1 MTERRTALVTGASSG
16 IGLACAERLLAD
28 GYHVVGASRR
38 GDVPQLAGDG
48 FTPLALD
55 LAELDAIEPALRS
68 ALEDRPVDC
77 LVHAAGAGL
86 FGSIE
91 QFSVAQIDASL
102 RLNLGSALILGR
114 TLVPRM
120 RRAGRGQLIFIGSEA
135 ALEAG
140 RKGALYGA
148 AKHGLRGFCRAL
160 REDCAAAGIRV
171 SLINPGMVRS
181 AFFDA
186 LDFAP
191 GPAAENAIE
200 VGDVAALVAQILA
213 SSEAIVI
220 DEITLSP
227 RIKSIDFST
236 GPKR

>member
-1 MTERRTALVTGASSG
+1 MTEPRTALVTGASSG
-16 IGLACAERLLAD
+16 IGLACAERLLSE

-38 GDVPQLAGDG
+38 GEVPQLAGEA
-48 FTPLALD
+48 FTPLPLD
-55 LAELDAIEPALRS
+55 LAELDAIEPALR
-68 ALEDRPVDC
+68 ATLEARPVDC

-102 RLNLGSALILGR
+102 RLNLGSALVLSRI
-114 TLVPRM
+114 LVPPM

-140 RKGALYGA
+140 RKGALYSA

-181 AFFDA
+181 AFFDG

-191 GPAAENAIE
+191 GTAAENAIE

-227 RIKSIDFST
+227 RIKSIDFKP
-236 GPKR
+236 GRNR

>member
-1 MTERRTALVTGASSG
+1 MTERRTAVVTGASSG
-16 IGLACAERLLAD
+16 IGLACAERLLDD
-28 GYHVVGASRR
+28 GYQVVGLSRR
-38 GDVPQLAGDG
+38 GDVARLAGAD

-55 LAELDAIEPALRS
+55 LTDLDAIETSLRAS
-68 ALEDRPVDC
+68 LGERPVDC

-102 RLNLGSALILGR
+102 RLNLTSALVLSR
-114 TLVPRM
+114 ALVPSM

-140 RKGALYGA
+140 RKGALYSA

-191 GPAAENAIE
+191 GAAVENAIE

-213 SSEAIVI
+213 SSESIVI

-227 RIKSIDFST
+227 RIKSIDFK
-236 GPKR
+236 GGRRR

>member
-55 LAELDAIEPALRS
+55 LAELDAIEPALR
-68 ALEDRPVDC
+68 ATLEDRPVDC

-102 RLNLGSALILGR
+102 RLNLGSALVICR
-114 TLVPRM
+114 SLVPPM
-120 RRAGRGQLIFIGSEA
+120 RRAGHGQLIFIGSEA

-140 RKGALYGA
+140 RKGALYSA

-181 AFFDA
+181 GFFDA

-191 GPAAENAIE
+191 GAAAENAIE
-200 VGDVAALVAQILA
+200 VGDIASLVAQILA
-213 SSEAIVI
+213 SSETIVI

-227 RIKSIDFST
+227 RVKSIDFRKEN
-236 GPKR
+236 KR

>member
-1 MTERRTALVTGASSG
+1 MTESRIALVTGASSG
-16 IGLACAERLLAD
+16 IGLACAQRLLAD
-28 GYHVVGASRR
+28 GFHVVGASRR
-38 GDVPQLAGDG
+38 GDVPRLAGQA
-48 FTPLALD
+48 FTPLPID
-55 LAELDAIEPALRS
+55 LADLDAIEPALRK
-68 ALEDRPVDC
+68 ALDDRPVDC

-102 RLNLGSALILGR
+102 RLNLASALVLSR
-114 TLVPRM
+114 ALVPPM

-140 RKGALYGA
+140 RKGALYSA
-148 AKHGLRGFCRAL
+148 AKYGLRGFCRAL

-181 AFFDA
+181 EFFDR

-191 GPAAENAIE
+191 GAAAENAIE
-200 VGDVAALVAQILA
+200 VDDVAVQVAQIIA
-213 SSEAIVI
+213 SRESIVI
-220 DEITLSP
+220 DEVTLSP
-227 RIKSIDFST
+227 RVKSIDFNKDR
-236 GPKR
+236 GR

>member
-1 MTERRTALVTGASSG
+1 MTEHRTALVTGASSG
-16 IGLACAERLLAD
+16 IGLACAHRLLAD
-28 GYHVVGASRR
+28 GYHVVGLSRR
-38 GDVPQLAGDG
+38 GDVAQLAGSN

-55 LAELDAIEPALRS
+55 LTELDAIDAGLRGC
-68 ALEDRPVDC
+68 LGKRPVDC

-102 RLNLGSALILGR
+102 RLNLASALVLSR
-114 TLVPRM
+114 ALLPAM

-140 RKGALYGA
+140 RKGALYSA
-148 AKHGLRGFCRAL
+148 AKYGLRGFCRGL

-191 GPAAENAIE
+191 GGAPENAIE

-213 SSEAIVI
+213 SSESIVI

-227 RIKSIDFST
+227 RVKSIDFDRRR
-236 GPKR
+236 KR

>member
-28 GYHVVGASRR
+28 GYHVLGLSRR
-38 GDVPQLAGDG
+38 GDVPQLAGES

-55 LAELDAIEPALRS
+55 LTDLDAIEPALRAS
-68 ALEDRPVDC
+68 LGGKPVDC

-102 RLNLGSALILGR
+102 RLNLTSALVLCR
-114 TLVPRM
+114 TLVPPM
-120 RRAGRGQLIFIGSEA
+120 RQAGRGQLIFIGSEA

-181 AFFDA
+181 AFFDK

-191 GPAAENAIE
+191 GAATANAIE
-200 VGDVAALVAQILA
+200 VGDVAALVAQLLA
-213 SSEAIVI
+213 SSESIVI

-227 RIKSIDFST
+227 RVRSIAFKT
-236 GPKR
+236 GRKR